1 MNNKIL
7 SIVRLVLFSVIV
19 IALAILLVLNL
30 KAGLETMTEK
40 LFIAIFALMLIWGS
54 IRIVS
59 IIRDLIK

>member
-19 IALAILLVLNL
+19 IALAVLLVLNL
-30 KAGLETMTEK
+30 KAGFETMTEK

-54 IRIVS
+54 IRIVF

>member
-19 IALAILLVLNL
+19 IALAVLLVLNL

>member
-19 IALAILLVLNL
+19 IALAVLLVLNL

-54 IRIVS
+54 IRIVF